1 MSSFLDTFTGRGPA
15 VQGRSL
21 FATLMCTIGP
31 NARASGTAGADD
43 GESDGGAAAGL
54 VPDPVSTWVLVS
66 PDVTV
71 TVNEMGGRQFEVRL
85 PDSSDIYEVK
95 VRLERAGAAPV
106 GRQVLFVGGEEDECR
121 DGAVVSQLFLDG
133 GVVPR
138 VLFLLV
144 RTPHEAMCA
153 SPRGQRTGPGES
165 QPDDIEISPSPD
177 VLPDH
182 ALAFPA
188 EYDALIKLVFVG
200 DCGVG
205 KTDLIGRVASSYRHG
220 DFNVLKIIDFKIVT
234 TFWHEQRLKLQILD
248 IAGQDRFDYVR
259 KPYIAAADVSI
270 GQ

>member
-1 MSSFLDTFTGRGPA
+1 MSSFLDAFTGRGPA

-54 VPDPVSTWVLVS
+54 MPDPVSTWVLVS

-85 PDSSDIYEVK
+85 PDSSDISEVK

-121 DGAVVSQLFLDG
+121 DGAVVSQLFPDG

-144 RTPHEAMCA
+144 RTP

-200 DCGVG
+200 DCSVG
-205 KTDLIGRVASSYRHG
+205 KTDLIGRVANSYRRG
-220 DFNVLKIIDFKIVT
+220 ADVTSGFRTPIDLKIVT
-234 TFWHEQRLKLQILD
+234 TFWHEQRLKLKIWD
-248 IAGQDRFDYVR
+248 TAGQDRFNNLHM
-259 KPYIAAADVSI
+259 PYIAAANVSI